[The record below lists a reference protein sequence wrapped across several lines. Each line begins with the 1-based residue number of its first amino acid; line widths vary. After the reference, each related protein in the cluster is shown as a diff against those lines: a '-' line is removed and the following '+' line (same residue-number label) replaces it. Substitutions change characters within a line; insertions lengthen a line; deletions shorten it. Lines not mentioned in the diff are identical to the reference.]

1 METETAVRDDII
13 TDLAGELDSRQ
24 IELGIPDD
32 LVKKARENN
41 LVIVYPQNSYS
52 VCVLGAGNYMTR
64 YQNTGCLYISEDE
77 AFTEPV
83 CHEYGECKYQ
93 KIRAIKTARIFF
105 KENIKA
111 NIYFCE
117 TDIPGKSFNLLD
129 NDRVQAVGIVFSRA
143 DLRYP
148 YSDADLLDFL
158 ELLDDNRLNSNN
170 VTLKRYNTGWAMYEK
185 RKTKDIPI
193 FSSVRA
199 AVINFM
205 RKNNGG

>member
-1 METETAVRDDII
+1 MIDEIEVIDVRPVN
-13 TDLAGELDSRQ
+13 LAEALNNRQ
-24 IELGIPDD
+24 ITGGIPDD
-32 LVKKARENN
+32 LVKKASEDS
-41 LVIVYPQNSYS
+41 LIIIYPENSYS

-93 KIRAIKTARIFF
+93 KIRAVKTGRIFF
-105 KENIKA
+105 RKNAEA
-111 NIYFCE
+111 NIYFYE
-117 TDIPGKSFNLLD
+117 TDIPGQSFNLLD
-129 NDRVQAVGIVFSRA
+129 NDRVQATGIVFSRD

-158 ELLDDNRLNSNN
+158 ELLDDNKLNANK
-170 VTLKRYNTGWAMYEK
+170 VTLKRYNTGWAMYEGRAK
-185 RKTKDIPI
+185 KTLV

-199 AVINFM
+199 AIINFM
-205 RKNNGG
+205 RQNNAG